1 MHVPPPPAGV
11 AFDLDGTLV
20 DTVEARITSWANAL
34 AERGLRASREQLGPL
49 IGMDGRQLA
58 RDVAAGLDRVLSPDE
73 EEALDRRSGELFN
86 EENRSPR
93 ALVGVTAALERLD
106 RMGVPWVIATSS
118 RAEQVAPSIAA
129 LALSR
134 EPRVVDGSH
143 VRNAKP
149 APDLLFVAAEE
160 LGTEP
165 SRTWY
170 VGDATWDMRAA
181 VAAGML
187 GIGVLA
193 GAAVSRASLIE
204 AGAVLVVDSLDQLPI
219 GR

>member
-20 DTVEARITSWANAL
+20 DTVQARITSWANAL

-93 ALVGVTAALERLD
+93 ALAGVTAALERLD

-181 VAAGML
+181 VAAGMP

-193 GAAVSRASLIE
+193 GAAVSRAALIE

>member
-93 ALVGVTAALERLD
+93 ALAGVTAALERLD
-106 RMGVPWVIATSS
+106 RLGVPWVIATSS

-181 VAAGML
+181 VAAGMP

-193 GAAVSRASLIE
+193 GAAVSRAALIE

>member
-93 ALVGVTAALERLD
+93 ALAGVTAALERLD
-106 RMGVPWVIATSS
+106 RLGVPWVIATSS